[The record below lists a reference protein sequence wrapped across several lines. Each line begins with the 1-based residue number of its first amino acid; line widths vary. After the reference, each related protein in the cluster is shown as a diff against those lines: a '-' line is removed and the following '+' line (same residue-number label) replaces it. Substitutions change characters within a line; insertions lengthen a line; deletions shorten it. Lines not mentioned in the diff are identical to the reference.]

1 MSSSLKSFQ
10 VNVEDELDVQQ
21 QLCNHVAQD
30 IGLDTEEVVF
40 AHQTDSEN
48 VDQGRIVFWGLIARV
63 CRIIIYYTDYVF
75 D

>member
-10 VNVEDELDVQQ
+10 VDVEDETDVQQ

-30 IGLDTEEVVF
+30 IGLDSEEVVF

-48 VDQGRIVFWGLIARV
+48 VDQGRIVL
-63 CRIIIYYTDYVF
+63 
-75 D
+75 

>member
-10 VNVEDELDVQQ
+10 VDVEEETDVQQ

-40 AHQTDSEN
+40 VHQTDSEN
-48 VDQGRIVFWGLIARV
+48 VDQGRIVLSGLITRV
-63 CRIIIYYTDYVF
+63 CRIYTF
-75 D
+75 TI

>member
-10 VNVEDELDVQQ
+10 VNEEDETDAQQ
-21 QLCNHVAQD
+21 QLCMHVAQD

-48 VDQGRIVFWGLIARV
+48 VDQGRSFFKMLQPEYARLFNI
-63 CRIIIYYTDYVF
+63 CTH
-75 D
+75 

>member
-48 VDQGRIVFWGLIARV
+48 VDQGRIAL
-63 CRIIIYYTDYVF
+63 
-75 D
+75 

>member
-10 VNVEDELDVQQ
+10 VNEEDETDAQQ
-21 QLCNHVAQD
+21 QLCMHVAQD

-48 VDQGRIVFWGLIARV
+48 VDQGRIFL
-63 CRIIIYYTDYVF
+63 
-75 D
+75 